1 MAQGKSE
8 IFLEIKN
15 DIELSAND
23 FANYLCRMVSSHLE
37 GKVTGISGNEKW
49 EDGSPAQLV
58 FALNIG
64 REDADNLVS
73 EMNEEE
79 PNEPYGSWFLAD
91 EDENEGTAES

>member
-1 MAQGKSE
+1 MAQDKSE
-8 IFLEIKN
+8 IFLEVKN

-23 FANYLCRMVSSHLE
+23 FANYLCKMVRSHLE
-37 GKVTGISGNEKW
+37 GKVIGISGTEKW

-58 FALNIG
+58 FSLNIG

-79 PNEPYGSWFLAD
+79 PDEPYGSWFLAD
-91 EDENEGTAES
+91 EDENEGEAES

>member
-1 MAQGKSE
+1 MAQDKSE
-8 IFLEIKN
+8 IFLEISN
-15 DIELSAND
+15 NIEGTAND
-23 FANYLCRMVSSHLE
+23 FANYLCRMVRSHLE
-37 GKVTGISGNEKW
+37 DKVIGVSGNEAW

-73 EMNEEE
+73 KMNEEE
-79 PNEPYGSWFLAD
+79 PNEPYGSWFLSD